1 MQEKPL
7 CKPDS
12 PIACYEIWK
21 NPSKPTGLRFVSIEA
36 FSALKGNTSRNQ
48 DISQDLELQDLN
60 MAKKKSSKQRKLRL
74 KQQAK
79 DKSREGT
86 QESHPNSRPVSPSGA
101 HSHLNTLVDHN
112 SLNAMHINSSSARE
126 RRQSEYDP
134 STRRSS
140 FAPLTDRNLQTLLE
154 QNNAQNSSH
163 RFGLVALDMD
173 RFARDQHPG
182 GHDQQDHYS
191 DHSHGSGA
199 LLEFGELNPPSEHSS
214 DSTSLDDV
222 CYLDYYDDE
231 DGGTGKSHKWP
242 DLEVLEEYIQEE
254 LDELQEE
261 ESDINEVNFRYP
273 VARRV
278 SHSQNERDASPDD
291 EEDAPLLNQVQ
302 INEVDNWDQKSAQLK
317 FRPKPL
323 QPWEASQ
330 LKIHT
335 ILNNGTKAKADALCR
350 FTYFRE
356 DLDKTLHSPTLAGLI
371 ADSEKIDTT
380 DEHYI
385 KNALKELFDP
395 HHLSFHH
402 RLPRAATPSAEPHPD
417 GSNGREAHHSRHG
430 SVPPAVSR
438 TSAAAHNLKGSTPQ
452 AGASHA
458 SLANAGVHPGTTSVN
473 SLSTSPSTRPDP
485 FWLDI
490 LDPLEEEMKVISKTF
505 GLHPLTTEDIFM
517 DEAREKVEMFNLYYF
532 LCFTSFDIVYERRKQ
547 KAKEHEKKISKLME
561 YNNQTSKFSID
572 WLKSLLFK
580 KDDGMMRSNA
590 KRSGSSSNK
599 SKAKRIRNGELCPLN
614 MYMIVFKHGVLTF
627 HFSATPHPIN
637 VRRRARMLKDHL
649 TVSPDWIC
657 YALIDDITDSFA
669 PMIDSI
675 ESEVYLI
682 EDEIMR
688 MHSGDRESSDDSDE
702 SDEESIAD
710 FHEQRPRHSGGDDV
724 FIRRHRS
731 KSIVENPEP
740 SKLDF
745 LRLRKRNSRPDYISV
760 GSKRSGRSRTS
771 TTTSTDLSRIVAWK
785 RKGDMLRRIGECRK
799 RVMSVMRLLSTK
811 ADVIKGYSKR
821 FSESD
826 VVKGAEDNPFITTRS
841 SSKQEILMYLGD
853 IQDHIVTM
861 VQSLNHYEKLLA
873 RSHSNYLAQ
882 INIDMT
888 KVNNDTNDVLGK
900 ITVIGTIVLP
910 VNVVTGLW
918 GMNCIVPG
926 QDAPGLTWF
935 WGILFG
941 IFLFSISSYLYAKK
955 VYNL

>member
-1 MQEKPL
+1 
-7 CKPDS
+7 
-12 PIACYEIWK
+12 
-21 NPSKPTGLRFVSIEA
+21 
-36 FSALKGNTSRNQ
+36 
-48 DISQDLELQDLN
+48 
-60 MAKKKSSKQRKLRL
+60 MAKKKSSKQRKNRL

-79 DKSREGT
+79 
-86 QESHPNSRPVSPSGA
+86 ESQGKHDSGPSSRPVSPSER
-101 HSHLNTLVDHN
+101 N
-112 SLNAMHINSSSARE
+112 SYNDPHALSAMHMNSSARD
-126 RRQSEYDP
+126 RRRSEYEN

-154 QNNAQNSSH
+154 QNNALNQAH
-163 RFGLVALDMD
+163 RFGSVALDMD
-173 RFARDQHPG
+173 RFARTQEFG
-182 GHDQQDHYS
+182 TQDHPETFS
-191 DHSHGSGA
+191 DRSPGSGA
-199 LLEFGELNPPSEHSS
+199 LLEFGESNPPSEHSS

-231 DGGTGKSHKWP
+231 GDAGKSQKWP
-242 DLEVLEEYIQEE
+242 DLEVLEDFVKEE
-254 LDELQEE
+254 LDELQDEDSE
-261 ESDINEVNFRYP
+261 TNEVNFRYP
-273 VARRV
+273 LARHV
-278 SHSQNERDASPDD
+278 SQQQTESADD
-291 EEDAPLLNQVQ
+291 DGEEDAPLLNLVQ
-302 INEVDNWDQKSAQLK
+302 INEVDNWDLK
-317 FRPKPL
+317 TSSIKARPKAL

-335 ILNNGTKAKADALCR
+335 ILNNGKSKPDTLCR
-350 FTYFRE
+350 FTYFRD

-371 ADSEKIDTT
+371 TDNEKLDYSDDSAIR
-380 DEHYI
+380 
-385 KNALKELFDP
+385 NSLRELFDP
-395 HHLSFHH
+395 HFALAAH
-402 RLPRAATPSAEPHPD
+402 RLPRGATPNAEGNPD
-417 GSNGREAHHSRHG
+417 SSNGREAHHTRHG
-430 SVPPAVSR
+430 SVPPSVSR
-438 TSAAAHNLKGSTPQ
+438 TSAANQNAKGSLPHS
-452 AGASHA
+452 GASHA
-458 SLANAGVHPGTTSVN
+458 SLANQAHVAASVN
-473 SLSTSPSTRPDP
+473 SLSTSPVSHHDP

-547 KAKEHEKKISKLME
+547 KEKEHEKKINKLME
-561 YNNQTSKFSID
+561 YNNQPNKFSAE
-572 WLKSLLFK
+572 WFKNLFGK
-580 KDDGMMRSNA
+580 KDDGVIRSNA
-590 KRSGSSSNK
+590 KKSGSSSNK
-599 SKAKRIRNGELCPLN
+599 SKSKRIRNGELCPLN

-688 MHSGDRESSDDSDE
+688 MHSGDRESTDESDDSDE
-702 SDEESIAD
+702 EPFDE
-710 FHEQRPRHSGGDDV
+710 FYEQRPRYSGGDDV
-724 FIRRHRS
+724 FVRRHRF
-731 KSIVENPEP
+731 KSVVENPEP

-745 LRLRKRNSRPDYISV
+745 LRLRKRNSKPDYISLN
-760 GSKRSGRSRTS
+760 SRRSGRSRTS
-771 TTTSTDLSRIVAWK
+771 TTTSTESSRIVAWK

-826 VVKGAEDNPFITTRS
+826 VVKPIEENPFLNTRS
-841 SSKQEILMYLGD
+841 ASKQEILMYLGD

>member
-1 MQEKPL
+1 MPRK
-7 CKPDS
+7 KT
-12 PIACYEIWK
+12 
-21 NPSKPTGLRFVSIEA
+21 SK
-36 FSALKGNTSRNQ
+36 Q
-48 DISQDLELQDLN
+48 
-60 MAKKKSSKQRKLRL
+60 KKSRL

-79 DKSREGT
+79 DSQGKRDSG
-86 QESHPNSRPVSPSGA
+86 PNSRPESPSHQGSA
-101 HSHLNTLVDHN
+101 RDQH
-112 SLNAMHINSSSARE
+112 SLNAMNMNSSARE
-126 RRQSEYDP
+126 RRRSEYDSDP
-134 STRRSS
+134 RRRSTL
-140 FAPLTDRNLQTLLE
+140 APLTDRNLQTLLE
-154 QNNAQNSSH
+154 QSNALNSAH
-163 RFGLVALDMD
+163 RFGSVALDMD
-173 RFARDQHPG
+173 RFARNPEFVSQDQI
-182 GHDQQDHYS
+182 DTMS

-199 LLEFGELNPPSEHSS
+199 LLELGESNPPSEHSS

-231 DGGTGKSHKWP
+231 DTGKSQKWP
-242 DLEVLEEYIQEE
+242 DLEVLEEYVKEE
-254 LDELQEE
+254 LEELQEDDSE
-261 ESDINEVNFRYP
+261 DNGVNFRYP
-273 VARRV
+273 VATHV
-278 SHSQNERDASPDD
+278 SQHHDD
-291 EEDAPLLNQVQ
+291 PEDEEEDAPLLNQVQ
-302 INEVDNWDQKSAQLK
+302 INEVDHWDQATTSHKT
-317 FRPKPL
+317 RPKVL

-335 ILNNGTKAKADALCR
+335 ILNNGKAKSDTLCR

-356 DLDKTLHSPTLAGLI
+356 DLDKTLHSPTLAGLL
-371 ADSEKIDTT
+371 ADNEKIDYA
-380 DEHYI
+380 DEGAI
-385 KNALKELFDP
+385 RNSLRDLFDP
-395 HHLSFHH
+395 HYVSHH
-402 RLPRAATPSAEPHPD
+402 RLPRGATPTPENHAE
-417 GSNGREAHHSRHG
+417 GANGKESHHSRHG

-438 TSAAAHNLKGSTPQ
+438 TSAAAQNVKGSAPH
-452 AGASHA
+452 AGGSHA
-458 SLANAGVHPGTTSVN
+458 SLSMAANQPIGAPSVN
-473 SLSTSPSTRPDP
+473 SHSTTPVTHHDP

-505 GLHPLTTEDIFM
+505 GLHPLTTEDVFM

-547 KAKEHEKKISKLME
+547 KEKENEKKFNKLME
-561 YNNQTSKFSID
+561 YSNQPSKFSAE
-572 WLKSLLFK
+572 WFKNLFGR
-580 KDDGMMRSNA
+580 KDDGLMRSNA
-590 KRSGSSSNK
+590 KKSGSSSIK
-599 SKAKRIRNGELCPLN
+599 SKSKRIRNGELCPLN

-688 MHSGDRESSDDSDE
+688 MHSGDRESADESESDDEIDE
-702 SDEESIAD
+702 FPEN
-710 FHEQRPRHSGGDDV
+710 RPRYSGGDDV
-724 FIRRHRS
+724 FVRRHRS

-745 LRLRKRNSRPDYISV
+745 LRLRKRNSKPDYISV
-760 GSKRSGRSRTS
+760 GSRRSGRSRTS
-771 TTTSTDLSRIVAWK
+771 TTTSTDSSRIVAWK

-821 FSESD
+821 FSEAD
-826 VVKGAEDNPFITTRS
+826 VTQPMFDNPFVSTRS

-941 IFLFSISSYLYAKK
+941 IFLFSISSYAYAKK